1 VSPASDVDW
10 DTLLRRI
17 ERGTCTPFL
26 GAGASG
32 DSIPVGEKIA
42 KKWAETHSYPL
53 ADAGD
58 LVQVAQFLAVKKE
71 PLWPKEEIQE
81 LFDEYSPPNFTPDHP
96 YSILASLPLSI
107 YLTTNYDDFLVRAL
121 VAERKRPVQEFCRW
135 TSRPSFE
142 AAPQVF
148 EDGDFS
154 PSEDAPLVYHLHGR
168 IDKPA
173 SLVLTEDDYV
183 EFLVNMARADII
195 PPLIKRTIAENML
208 LFIGY
213 RLADWSFR
221 VLYRG
226 VMKTIDASG
235 RAKNLTVQLE
245 PEDVASSPAAVK
257 EYLEAYFDNMEVRV
271 YWGRAQDF
279 LAELAQKRAERN
291 GR

>member
-1 VSPASDVDW
+1 MSTEIGVDW

-32 DSIPVGEKIA
+32 DAIPLGSQIAHEWA
-42 KKWAETHSYPL
+42 KKYGYPL
-53 ADAGD
+53 TDPHD

-71 PLWPKEEIQE
+71 PLYPKEEIQE
-81 LFDEYSPPNFTPDHP
+81 LFSGYPSPKFAPDHP
-96 YSILASLPLSI
+96 YSVLASLPLKI
-107 YLTTNYDDFLVRAL
+107 YLTTNYDDFMVQALTMAGKKPVR
-121 VAERKRPVQEFCRW
+121 EFCRW

-142 AAPQVF
+142 AMPQVF
-148 EDGDFS
+148 DDADFE
-154 PSEDAPLVYHLHGR
+154 PSVETPLVYHLHGEVE
-168 IDKPA
+168 KPA

-195 PPLIKRTIAENML
+195 PPLIRATMAESML

-226 VMKTIDASG
+226 VMKTIDQSG
-235 RAKNLTVQLE
+235 RVKNLTVQLE
-245 PEDVASSPAAVK
+245 PGDIAASPK
-257 EYLEAYFDNMEVRV
+257 EAKDYLEEYFNNMEVRV
-271 YWGRAQDF
+271 FWGKAQDF
-279 LAELAQKRAERN
+279 LTELARQRANRN
-291 GR
+291 GA